1 MPARLVKMNMIVG
14 NARSNNAVH
23 SKSSVP
29 MAKSMSQLYAPM
41 VSRIAGVK
49 SGCACG
55 K

>member
-1 MPARLVKMNMIVG
+1 MPIRFVKMNMVVG
-14 NARSNNAVH
+14 NVRSNNNF
-23 SKSSVP
+23 VP
-29 MAKSMSQLYAPM
+29 RVSTPVSKSMSQLYAPM

>member
-14 NARSNNAVH
+14 NARSNNVVN
-23 SKSSVP
+23 SKPSAP
-29 MAKSMSQLYAPM
+29 ITKSMSQLYAPM